1 MDLVDSVS
9 LPTRFR
15 TMSDSN
21 DAMDSIARL
30 ERWFER
36 CDGAI
41 TAFSGG
47 VDSSLVAFLARHF
60 LGSERSIAAISAS
73 PSLKMSELEE
83 ARSFAAAHDI
93 PLNVVVSGE
102 IENPNYFT
110 NPVNR
115 CYYCKDALYDELES
129 LRQQY
134 PKWWVLN
141 GTNLDDHG
149 DYRPGLEA
157 ASEHAVRSPLAE
169 CQMSKEQLRAV
180 AAHFQLKCWDKPA
193 SPCLASRIP
202 YGERVTVQKLNQ
214 IESAEAW
221 LKVAGFP
228 VSRVRHYG
236 EQARVEV
243 PVADIP
249 KLTNQTEKLRQAFAE
264 IGFTSTKIDPE
275 GLVSG
280 KLNRVL

>member
-1 MDLVDSVS
+1 
-9 LPTRFR
+9 
-15 TMSDSN
+15 MSDSN

>member
-1 MDLVDSVS
+1 ML
-9 LPTRFR
+9 
-15 TMSDSN
+15 DSN
-21 DAMDSIARL
+21 DAMNCVDRL
-30 ERWFER
+30 KDWFER
-36 CDGAI
+36 CDGTI

-47 VDSSLVAFLARHF
+47 VDSSLVAYLARHF
-60 LGSERSIAAISAS
+60 LGSERSIAVISAS

-93 PLNVVVSGE
+93 PLNVVVSDE
-102 IENPNYFT
+102 IENPNYFN
-110 NPVNR
+110 NPINR
-115 CYYCKDALYDELES
+115 CYYCKDALYEELES

-157 ASEHAVRSPLAE
+157 ASEHAVRSPLAA
-169 CQMSKEQLRAV
+169 CRVSKEQVRAV

-202 YGERVTVQKLNQ
+202 YGERVTAQKLRQ

-221 LKVAGFP
+221 LKAAGFP

-243 PVADIP
+243 PIGDIP
-249 KLTNQTEKLRQAFAE
+249 RLTNQTAKLNQAFTE
-264 IGFTSTKIDPE
+264 IGFAVTEIDPE

-280 KLNRVL
+280 KLNRAIL

>member
-1 MDLVDSVS
+1 ML
-9 LPTRFR
+9 
-15 TMSDSN
+15 DSN
-21 DAMDSIARL
+21 DTIACIDQL
-30 ERWFER
+30 KDWFEH
-36 CDGAI
+36 CDGTI

-47 VDSSLVAFLARHF
+47 VDSSLVAYLARHF
-60 LGSERSIAAISAS
+60 LGAERSIAAISAS

-93 PLNVVVSGE
+93 PLSVVVSGE
-102 IENPNYFT
+102 IDDPNYFS
-110 NPVNR
+110 NPANR
-115 CYYCKDALYDELES
+115 CYYCKDALYQELEK

-134 PKWWVLN
+134 PQWWVLN
-141 GTNLDDHG
+141 GTNLDDSG

-157 ASEHAVRSPLAE
+157 ASEHAVRSPLVE
-169 CQMSKEQLRAV
+169 CQISKQQVRAL

-202 YGERVTVQKLNQ
+202 YGERVTVQKLRR

-221 LKVAGFP
+221 LKTAGFP

-243 PVADIP
+243 PAEDISR
-249 KLTNQTEKLRQAFAE
+249 LTSQAAKLRQALAE
-264 IGFTSTKIDPE
+264 IGFAATEIDPE

-280 KLNRVL
+280 KLNRAIS